1 MSGPSAHPGQPG
13 SAVAGGRQPGKG
25 AAVGAAVRMARPF
38 SAPRF
43 YFQCEGREPTV
54 LLIKTTQK
62 EVRTSQRDPG
72 SWLLGRVGVRW

>member
-1 MSGPSAHPGQPG
+1 MGT
-13 SAVAGGRQPGKG
+13 
-25 AAVGAAVRMARPF
+25 AVRLARGF

-72 SWLLGRVGVRW
+72 SWPLGRVGVPS

>member
-1 MSGPSAHPGQPG
+1 
-13 SAVAGGRQPGKG
+13 
-25 AAVGAAVRMARPF
+25 MARPF

-62 EVRTSQRDPG
+62 EVRTSQGDPG
-72 SWLLGRVGVRW
+72 FWPLGRVGVPW